1 MFATPLVSK
10 IIQHEKTKDS
20 RVGSSVGSAVGS
32 KTSRHLLSKKTKE
45 LNTNNEPKDDSSN
58 VKPSTSQPFVDIASI
73 RLRRGKR
80 TKKMSQMLEHPSDV
94 KKKQKTVYDMLLIES
109 CNILLYLYDDF
120 LELNF
125 DGTQKSLIPLAQIYL
140 NGKVVNEVYNFNEIL
155 KQSDRD

>member
-1 MFATPLVSK
+1 
-10 IIQHEKTKDS
+10 
-20 RVGSSVGSAVGS
+20 
-32 KTSRHLLSKKTKE
+32 
-45 LNTNNEPKDDSSN
+45 
-58 VKPSTSQPFVDIASI
+58 
-73 RLRRGKR
+73 
-80 TKKMSQMLEHPSDV
+80 MSQMLEHPSDV